1 MEIHLCSCFNSILED
16 NHLDVLMAHTH
27 NYNILLRHSVVHHT
41 RHSCVGYRDQRQPEY
56 DNSIFVSGYGIE
68 NINQEKICVST
79 TTTTLPSVTEVK
91 ILTCARNGI

>member
-1 MEIHLCSCFNSILED
+1 MEIHLCCCFNSILED

-41 RHSCVGYRDQRQPEY
+41 HHCCVGYGDQRQPEY
-56 DNSIFVSGYGIE
+56 VVSGYGIE

-91 ILTCARNGI
+91 ILTCARNEI